1 MSLKK
6 IDRFKT
12 VLRACVSGLQLTDR
26 RPPSTVALHA
36 FLFCLKIHGPRFAA
50 AAASPSQ
57 LGGKSATKIAATQN
71 PVQSR
76 ARRRAALLRVLTARR
91 TSSA

>member
-6 IDRFKT
+6 IDRLKT

-26 RPPSTVALHA
+26 RPPSAVALHA

-50 AAASPSQ
+50 ASPAQ
-57 LGGKSATKIAATQN
+57 LGGKSATKIAAIQN

-76 ARRRAALLRVLTARR
+76 HRRRQPSEGGREGGC
-91 TSSA
+91 